1 MGETR
6 AMDFVHD
13 SWRRGGRYASCLV
26 GVFARF
32 SPVIVRSFSFKAVDV
47 VTVLEKVCAEAGY
60 PRTIGI
66 DQSSECFER

>member
-1 MGETR
+1 M
-6 AMDFVHD
+6 
-13 SWRRGGRYASCLV
+13 